1 MIPDPG
7 GIAAAADR
15 EHRKVLYSLQIDWP
29 DSGFVETLQQ
39 VGAVRVSR
47 AITGDLPAE
56 VRVVEG
62 SSVAQLTADLTV
74 GSQLDNAQHAAW
86 YFSRFNSASPFYGQ
100 ERLSRQVHLFIGF
113 EGAALLVPRF
123 AGLTTDLSVD
133 STSRTAQLVA
143 LDFRE
148 QMRTDV
154 AVPAVAADHGPG
166 SVIKPGLNAQ
176 WMADYVYRK
185 NGFASSPLRVDTATQ
200 QTLVSA
206 TMHGSAAPDVGRL
219 LRAGWYDT
227 VSGEHEVCHFT
238 DGLYGY
244 ALDGPVMSGSTPQQY
259 NVAEYQFS
267 KPAPLPAT
275 TTYDYIGGELRLSAV
290 PGALTGTPVVQLLN
304 LYNARD
310 PDIITLE
317 IRDVGGVRTL
327 RLAFSRGLS
336 GAGFVDAPFTATTYV
351 QFAIQMRAA
360 GRAAFIWQDG
370 GAAAS
375 GIYSDAALPID
386 TGMMDRVRLAA
397 SGVVEGFNLISGT
410 PGANVVFATGFGH
423 VAQVD
428 LGRSTNEL
436 VAAVPSEARDSWEL
450 LKELAAAEFA
460 WPGFDENTGTAFY
473 RTRDWWAMPEQQTVT
488 RTITADRDLLTAGY
502 SDGIASVKNQV
513 KVPIKALT
521 ITPPQ
526 DVWTADVMSLPG
538 KTTISFFVTFDDP
551 IIELDTTIQ
560 NVIGGLP
567 GAGNSRVRANSK
579 SNGAGIDRSI
589 NIAASIR
596 TWDAGSALVSVRN
609 QHTARVWLVDSS
621 GSPAFTLAGRQ
632 IVVNDRTSTS
642 AYAEDTASA
651 APEAFGPRPLTLPDN
666 PWRQDLDFAQTVGR
680 SLLGRLAQPVPT
692 VTGLRVVGNPLTELG
707 DRVRVIDE
715 EGMALDGDF
724 WVTGCDDEISVDG
737 GYTQAMSVRQAW
749 TVGVWGESSWGDGT
763 VWG

>member
-7 GIAAAADR
+7 GIASAADR
-15 EHRKVLYSLQIDWP
+15 EHRKVLYGLQIDWP
-29 DSGFVETLQQ
+29 DSGFVETFQQ
-39 VGAVRVSR
+39 VGAVKVSR

-56 VRVVEG
+56 VRIVEG

-74 GSQLDNAQHAAW
+74 GQWWDNAQHAAR

-100 ERLSRQVHLFIGF
+100 ERLSRQVLFYIGF
-113 EGAALLVPRF
+113 AGAPLLVRRF
-123 AGLTTDLSVD
+123 TGLTTDLSVD

-148 QMRTDV
+148 RMRTDV

-166 SVIKPGLNAQ
+166 STIKPGLNAQ
-176 WMADYVYRK
+176 WMADYIYRK
-185 NGFASSPLRVDTATQ
+185 NGFGASPLREDTATS
-200 QTLVSA
+200 QTVVSA

-238 DGLYGY
+238 DGVYGY

-267 KPAPLPAT
+267 KPISLPMT
-275 TTYDYIGGELRLSAV
+275 QWDYVGGELRLSAV
-290 PGALTGTPVVQLLN
+290 PGALTGSPVIQLLN
-304 LYNARD
+304 LYNTRD
-310 PDIITLE
+310 ADIITLE
-317 IRDVGGVRTL
+317 IRDVGGVRKL
-327 RLAFSRGLS
+327 RLAYSRGTS
-336 GAGFVDAPFTATTYV
+336 GAGFTDVDFTATAYIRWMV
-351 QFAIQMRAA
+351 QNNGT
-360 GRAAFIWQDG
+360 GRALFLWQDG
-370 GAAAS
+370 GPGAGNAY
-375 GIYSDAALPID
+375 GDAGLPVD
-386 TGMMDRVRLAA
+386 TGMMDRVRLTACGA
-397 SGVVEGFNLISGT
+397 VEAFNLLTDSPGGNSVFTTGFNY
-410 PGANVVFATGFGH
+410 

-428 LGRSTNEL
+428 LGRSTNQL

-460 WPGFDENTGTAFY
+460 WPGFDENTATAFY
-473 RTRDWWAMPEQQTVT
+473 RTQNWWALPEQQTVT

-502 SDGIASVKNQV
+502 SDGIASVKNQI
-513 KVPIKALT
+513 KVPVKALT

-538 KTTISFFVTFDDP
+538 KTTVNFFVTFDDP

-589 NIAASIR
+589 NIAASVR
-596 TWDAGSALVSVRN
+596 TWDAGSALISVRN
-609 QHTARVWLVDSS
+609 QHTARVWLVDSN

-632 IVVNDRTSTS
+632 IVVNERTSTS

-666 PWRQDLDFAQTVGR
+666 PWRQDLGFAQEVGR
-680 SLLGRLAQPVPT
+680 QLLGRLARPVPT
-692 VTGLRVVGNPLTELG
+692 ITGLRVVGNPLTELG
-707 DRVRVIDE
+707 DRVRLIDE

-749 TVGVWGESSWGDGT
+749 TVGVWGESSWGDGS